1 MSTTRGR
8 ATRPKKLNS
17 KQNVQ
22 IFREDQVDPLSDYDT
37 QRAAIETGVE
47 KAEESEYHLQQAIKA
62 SEIAKADAK
71 IKDAYI
77 PTPPT
82 IASDVQYDVLYPRG
96 FQQPATYIRSS
107 ATVEDCAGVAYC
119 MDEEDELALKLINGK
134 LPAGQ
139 EPCTEDQFEVVMN
152 FFEETAQAKQP
163 FAAVDSPPVLPL
175 EELEEQIDD
184 TIPPFVR
191 NLSRFIYEHWK
202 SRRSATGN
210 RPLAPRLKFE
220 TGQESDDSD
229 PYVCFRRR
237 ELRQI
242 RKTRN
247 RDAQS
252 AEKLRKLRMELETAR
267 NMLLMVKR
275 REQLRKEALEV
286 DQLVFE
292 QRQALRDTKRKL
304 GMKGDDDLLIN
315 QKKQK
320 IPPGMTPNQAAL
332 AQQLRMPMASGP
344 GPELRTLEEVANAR
358 EREVQKEIQT
368 NVEKHIRW
376 NEGFVDKTMAPLTP
390 ELEDDYPSPGEHF
403 REAMAATEYL
413 PTPPASISDEESQEL
428 PNGTDV
434 VMKDV
439 SRPSTPFRYA
449 SPADEDSVGHM
460 PSFRR
465 RIGRGGRIII
475 DRRLPRVRRDFTA
488 DDWSKDDRFKFD
500 SDDDD
505 FSDTDPTVP
514 DLTFARMSQRA
525 YLIGASRPTDAQLIA
540 ARRSQS
546 EAAGPSHSSPAG
558 QHAQATPAPS

>member
-1 MSTTRGR
+1 MSTRGR

-22 IFREDQVDPLSDYDT
+22 IFREDQVDPPSDYET

-82 IASDVQYDVLYPRG
+82 IASDVQYDVLYPKG

-119 MDEEDELALKLINGK
+119 MDEDDELALKLINGK

-139 EPCTEDQFEVVMN
+139 EPCSEDQFEVVMN

-175 EELEEQIDD
+175 EELVEQVDD
-184 TIPPFVR
+184 TTPPFLR
-191 NLSRFIYEHWK
+191 SLSRFIYEHWK
-202 SRRSATGN
+202 TRRTATGN

-267 NMLLMVKR
+267 SMLLMVKR

-286 DQLVFE
+286 DRLVFE

-320 IPPGMTPNQAAL
+320 VPPGMTPNQAAL
-332 AQQLRMPMASGP
+332 AQQLRMPMAPGP
-344 GPELRTLEEVANAR
+344 GRELLTLEDVTAAR
-358 EREVQKEIQT
+358 EREIQREIQI

-390 ELEDDYPSPGEHF
+390 DLEDDYPSPGEHF

-449 SPADEDSVGHM
+449 SPADEESVGHM

-475 DRRLPRVRRDFTA
+475 DRRLPRMRRDSST

-500 SDDDD
+500 SDDED
-505 FSDTDPTVP
+505 FPDADPTLP

-525 YLIGASRPTDAQLIA
+525 YLIGGSRPADAQLIA
-540 ARRSQS
+540 ARRSQFD
-546 EAAGPSHSSPAG
+546 AAGPSHSSSAG
-558 QHAQATPAPS
+558 QYAQPTPAPS

>member
-1 MSTTRGR
+1 MSTRGR

-22 IFREDQVDPLSDYDT
+22 IFREDQVDPPSDYDT

-62 SEIAKADAK
+62 SEAAKADAK

-82 IASDVQYDVLYPRG
+82 IASDVQYDVLYPKG

-119 MDEEDELALKLINGK
+119 MDEEDELALKLIIGK

-152 FFEETAQAKQP
+152 FFEETAQTKQP

-175 EELEEQIDD
+175 EEFEEQIDD
-184 TIPPFVR
+184 TVPPFVR
-191 NLSRFIYEHWK
+191 NLSGFIYEHWK

-286 DQLVFE
+286 DRLVFE

-332 AQQLRMPMASGP
+332 AQQLRMPMAAGP
-344 GPELRTLEEVANAR
+344 GPELRTLEEVTAAR
-358 EREVQKEIQT
+358 EREIQKEIQT

-390 ELEDDYPSPGEHF
+390 DLEDNYPSPGEHF

-439 SRPSTPFRYA
+439 SRPPTPFRYA
-449 SPADEDSVGHM
+449 SPADEESVGHM

-475 DRRLPRVRRDFTA
+475 DRRLPRMRRDSSA

-500 SDDDD
+500 SDDED
-505 FSDTDPTVP
+505 FSDADPTLP

-525 YLIGASRPTDAQLIA
+525 YLIGGSRPTDAQLIA
-540 ARRSQS
+540 SRRSQS
-546 EAAGPSHSSPAG
+546 DVAGPSHSSPAG
-558 QHAQATPAPS
+558 QHAQPTPAPS